1 MSVYYSSINYLS
13 VVMIMLIILS
23 SLAVH
28 SLAPFIGG
36 CYTRTTAGQQIFI
49 CRLPVRGVAAIKVVL
64 PNSLLVSLHYIA
76 MSYMHTRAERE
87 EGKYSWN

>member
-1 MSVYYSSINYLS
+1 MSAYYSSINYLF
-13 VVMIMLIILS
+13 VVMIMFIILS

-49 CRLPVRGVAAIKVVL
+49 C
-64 PNSLLVSLHYIA
+64 
-76 MSYMHTRAERE
+76 
-87 EGKYSWN
+87 